1 MYAGFMGVKLS
12 KVFLRTL
19 LDAFLRWDAGTTVF
33 LNSTEKNER
42 HIPRV
47 GYFSKKS
54 ELKSKIVSG
63 K

>member
-12 KVFLRTL
+12 KVFLRML
-19 LDAFLRWDAGTTVF
+19 LGAFFIWDAGTTVF

-47 GYFSKKS
+47 IYFS
-54 ELKSKIVSG
+54 ENTDLK
-63 K
+63 